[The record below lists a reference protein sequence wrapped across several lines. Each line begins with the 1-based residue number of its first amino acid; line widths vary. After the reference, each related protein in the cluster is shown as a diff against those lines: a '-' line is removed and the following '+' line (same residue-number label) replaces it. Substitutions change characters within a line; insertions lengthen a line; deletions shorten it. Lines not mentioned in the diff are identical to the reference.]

1 MSTKAIS
8 NSNPEIH
15 VQNGTS
21 NPQPEPVLVGSANAA
36 IRFITLALLGV
47 ILVLVYFCV
56 EAQKIVL
63 EQGTQIGVLQEK
75 VNFLEDLVIN
85 KAYKIERVL

>member
-21 NPQPEPVLVGSANAA
+21 HPQPEPVLVGSANAA

-56 EAQKIVL
+56 EAQKTVL

-85 KAYKIERVL
+85 KAYKIERII